1 MKLQKKTLKFS
12 KTGGFTL
19 VEMLIVVAILSIV
32 VAIAVP
38 ALNTAKRD
46 AQQQRRETIRASLST
61 AVTRTMLEENFN
73 RYGQRFTFD
82 DIKKYVMVNGRQPA
96 NLTELAQS
104 AGGTILTDGGVWMGI
119 YPLKNGRSGWS
130 DNLSITNGKIFNYWW
145 SSGVNNRFR

>member
-1 MKLQKKTLKFS
+1 MKLQKKTLKLS

-46 AQQQRRETIRASLST
+46 AQQQRRDTIRAALST

-73 RYGQRFTFD
+73 KYGQRFSFD

-96 NLTELAQS
+96 NLTELTQG
-104 AGGTILTDGGVWMGI
+104 AGGEIRTDGGNALGVFPKRDG
-119 YPLKNGRSGWS
+119 KSGWLDS
-130 DNLSITNGKIFNYWW
+130 GSIANGKIFNYWW
-145 SSGVNNRFR
+145 TGGGNKIFK

>member
-46 AQQQRRETIRASLST
+46 AQQQRRETIRASLIT

-96 NLTELAQS
+96 NLTELAQG
-104 AGGTILTDGGVWMGI
+104 AGGTIVGPLGRYPKKDGTTAF
-119 YPLKNGRSGWS
+119 L
-130 DNLSITNGKIFNYWW
+130 DGKIFNYTW
-145 SSGVNNRFR
+145 SGGGNKIFK